1 MTTYKQQQ
9 CGGSFSFFFFLEHVP
24 MEKHV
29 LIMLNL
35 LPAASASFF
44 QA

>member
-9 CGGSFSFFFFLEHVP
+9 CGGSFFFFLEHVP